1 MPRLEVDG
9 KGSRPVVAAL
19 VHAPGCVIEDPDHGD
34 QADAVPIGTGNVV
47 SRGSDAVNGET
58 NSSSRL
64 GDEGTLLQGVVD
76 ALDTVAVDGEEE
88 AAAELVPWG
97 GGGVGEKLPRQEIE
111 CRDGTVNILSVD
123 AQGHHPHQ
131 HLMGPLQTLPINLEQ
146 VGPLTRFEPKI

>member
-19 VHAPGCVIEDPDHGD
+19 VHAPGCVIEDPD
-34 QADAVPIGTGNVV
+34 QADAVPIGTTGNVV

-64 GDEGTLLQGVVD
+64 GDKGTLLQGVVD

-111 CRDGTVNILSVD
+111 CLNGTVNILSVD
-123 AQGHHPHQ
+123 AHGHHPHQ
-131 HLMGPLQTLPINLEQ
+131 HLLGPLHTLPINLEQ